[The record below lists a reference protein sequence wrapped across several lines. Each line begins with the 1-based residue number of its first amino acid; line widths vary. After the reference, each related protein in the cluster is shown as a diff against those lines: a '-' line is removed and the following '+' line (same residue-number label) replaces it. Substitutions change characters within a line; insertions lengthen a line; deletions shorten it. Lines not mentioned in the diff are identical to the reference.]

1 MDKLPHIL
9 SEKTP
14 GMAPHT
20 EVGIGLG
27 FAVGNSLGLTPGTE
41 EDIPPEFVLGNSPG
55 RSPGMGGGTLPQ
67 PLPGTALGSFE
78 DMEEAH
84 MAAYTAAH

>member
-9 SEKTP
+9 SEKAP

-27 FAVGNSLGLTPGTE
+27 FAVGNSLGLIPGTE
-41 EDIPPEFVLGNSPG
+41 EDTPPELALGNSLG
-55 RSPGMGGGTLPQ
+55 RGPGMGGGIPPQ
-67 PLPGTALGSFE
+67 PLPGTSLGSFE

-84 MAAYTAAH
+84 MAACTAVH